1 MRKFVLAR
9 IHYNGL
15 FGAFF
20 KSNIENDL
28 MDIEKSDGFI
38 SINSY
43 HWLISSATREEVGGL
58 EMITGKIVKI
68 IPSQEYTTI
77 SEETKE
83 ERESEV
89 NEVKNKESNFY
100 ICTNL
105 NLAAFEVSKMVTI
118 NQIKN
123 VLVAGFLKTAKEY
136 EPVIDYTYDDGMVI
150 EKLNKF
156 SSAKFAKFRLTATNP
171 HANDEFKPLDDL
183 LQESRV
189 KNAEFSYRAKDD
201 GKLDIH
207 SPKSIVRQSLMM
219 AAAGYGSGTI
229 HGLDNNDKSYTL
241 QLGNNLIDKIEIND
255 DLDDDTVISV
265 VMKRFKNKDGRNE

>member
-89 NEVKNKESNFY
+89 NEVKNKESNFLY
-100 ICTNL
+100 MH
-105 NLAAFEVSKMVTI
+105 K
-118 NQIKN
+118 
-123 VLVAGFLKTAKEY
+123 LKSCG
-136 EPVIDYTYDDGMVI
+136 I
-150 EKLNKF
+150 
-156 SSAKFAKFRLTATNP
+156 
-171 HANDEFKPLDDL
+171 
-183 LQESRV
+183 
-189 KNAEFSYRAKDD
+189 
-201 GKLDIH
+201 
-207 SPKSIVRQSLMM
+207 
-219 AAAGYGSGTI
+219 
-229 HGLDNNDKSYTL
+229 
-241 QLGNNLIDKIEIND
+241 
-255 DLDDDTVISV
+255 
-265 VMKRFKNKDGRNE
+265 